1 MLLNG
6 LIFMTFLYTC
16 SSSDNEERMH
26 NEEAGDRLAVYSN
39 LADRLIEIAEH
50 GGDYTTSSPLPDDP
64 GGGPSKISKE
74 KERSLEEKLLELH
87 VEESIKERLHWSS
100 HLNPCSNLLTLLCK
114 KERFN
119 RLLVT
124 LHPSAEGY
132 TIAIANKDSQVVEL
146 AKLSYEQ
153 DDLLTSIDNQEL
165 PASLIDLL
173 DFQSTAN
180 NTNTDSIY
188 YNGCIIAEIRDE
200 RSIDPLRTVKSV
212 SKIVNPSLGNVSHVL
227 LRPTTQSIICDS
239 NLIARQALNNGQN
252 WTSEDQSALE
262 GQLALATQQPLCLDP
277 NPVVSV
283 LARKAAINKQK
294 FSTVPMR
301 RAVKKFSQVGINRKR
316 KLESQAQSNP
326 PDELK
331 LHDFISS
338 VREKQISENKMT
350 SQEALHRHQNR
361 VRANLRAA
369 NALAA
374 AATSGLHNGYE
385 SSNNNEI
392 MAVVNGNAATSAPNN
407 HVPQSAPIL
416 TDVSK
421 HARAIPKRVEVNDN
435 TPHIVEE
442 VRHDPSSR

>member
-1 MLLNG
+1 
-6 LIFMTFLYTC
+6 
-16 SSSDNEERMH
+16 MH
-26 NEEAGDRLAVYSN
+26 NEAAGDRLAVYSN
-39 LADRLIEIAEH
+39 IADRLIEIAEH
-50 GGDYTTSSPLPDDP
+50 GGDYTTSSPPPDDP
-64 GGGPSKISKE
+64 GGGSSKNSKD

-87 VEESIKERLHWSS
+87 VEESIKERLNWSS
-100 HLNPCSNLLTLLCK
+100 HLNPCSNLLSLLCNR
-114 KERFN
+114 ERCN
-119 RLLVT
+119 RLIIN
-124 LHPSAEGY
+124 LHPSDEGY
-132 TIAIANKDSQVVEL
+132 TISLANKDSQMVEL

-153 DDLLTSIDNQEL
+153 DDLLTCIDNQEL

-173 DFQSTAN
+173 DFQSTAS

-200 RSIDPLRTVKSV
+200 RSIDPIRTVKSAN
-212 SKIVNPSLGNVSHVL
+212 KIVNPSQGNVSHVL

-252 WTSEDQSALE
+252 WTSEDQSILE

-277 NPVVSV
+277 SPVVSV
-283 LARKAAINKQK
+283 LARKAVINRQK
-294 FSTVPMR
+294 FATVPMR

-331 LHDFISS
+331 LHDFITS

-374 AATSGLHNGYE
+374 AATGGLHNGFD
-385 SSNNNEI
+385 SGSAND
-392 MAVVNGNAATSAPNN
+392 MVAVVNGNAAISAPNN
-407 HVPQSAPIL
+407 QVPQSAPLL

-442 VRHDPSSR
+442 VKDYY

>member
-1 MLLNG
+1 MK
-6 LIFMTFLYTC
+6 
-16 SSSDNEERMH
+16 D
-26 NEEAGDRLAVYSN
+26 
-39 LADRLIEIAEH
+39 
-50 GGDYTTSSPLPDDP
+50 
-64 GGGPSKISKE
+64 

-114 KERFN
+114 RERCN

-124 LHPSAEGY
+124 LHPGEEGY
-132 TIAIANKDSQVVEL
+132 TIALANKDSQVVEL

-173 DFQSTAN
+173 DFQSTAS

-200 RSIDPLRTVKSV
+200 RSVDIPRTVKSA
-212 SKIVNPSLGNVSHVL
+212 SKIVNPSQGNVSHVL

-239 NLIARQALNNGQN
+239 NLIARQASNNGQN
-252 WTSEDQSALE
+252 WTSEDQSILE
-262 GQLALATQQPLCLDP
+262 GQLVLATQQPLCLDP
-277 NPVVSV
+277 SPVVSV

-294 FSTVPMR
+294 FATVPMR

-316 KLESQAQSNP
+316 KLETQAQSNP

-331 LHDFISS
+331 LHDFITS

-350 SQEALHRHQNR
+350 SQEALHRHQTR

-374 AATSGLHNGYE
+374 AATGGLHNGFD
-385 SSNNNEI
+385 SRNNDV
-392 MAVVNGNAATSAPNN
+392 MAVVNGNAAISASNN
-407 HVPQSAPIL
+407 QVSQLAPLI

-442 VRHDPSSR
+442 VGIFA